1 MEIIP
6 SELCDGRR
14 LESQAQ
20 SRRSINGRDP
30 QAARPQENSR
40 SAPWKESPRHFVPR
54 ALGAPLSSL
63 KIKLKLNSSA
73 FVAYAWQASPAS
85 SLNIHR

>member
-1 MEIIP
+1 VMVA
-6 SELCDGRR
+6 DWK
-14 LESQAQ
+14 
-20 SRRSINGRDP
+20 
-30 QAARPQENSR
+30 ARPRAGVPSTVGTLTQQGLR
-40 SAPWKESPRHFVPR
+40 KTPDLPPGKKAPRHFVPR